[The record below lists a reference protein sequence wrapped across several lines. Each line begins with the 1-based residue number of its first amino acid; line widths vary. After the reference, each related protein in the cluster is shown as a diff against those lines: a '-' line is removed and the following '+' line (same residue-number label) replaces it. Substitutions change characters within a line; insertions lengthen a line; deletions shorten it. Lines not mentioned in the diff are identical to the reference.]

1 MPEST
6 LSSITFRETLQS
18 RGRPDDRRRSEE
30 SVSISIREEPTVDES
45 SPQRQ
50 QNDISVNIAP
60 DTSTQKDDVDSR
72 IADEIA
78 SKSERSLLYQLE
90 DSRSASRLQSNAS
103 PELLFSMPR
112 EEGEE
117 SAASPP
123 PSRPSGAAPLRKSA
137 GPAALSNEEGNSEA
151 RPRGK
156 PEGAAGASAGAQV
169 GVATA
174 DGAAYPPYPPPRRL
188 SRRAAAAAQMPH
200 YRTSAPMTPSSRS
213 PSSTYRP
220 PAQQRQA
227 SSEMQADA
235 SLPLVPEGVRE
246 PSPETVT
253 FTSWQPD
260 VRTSTISKISLQE
273 KPTAVDDAPAPAPG
287 VLRSEISD
295 AVVTEHTRYFP
306 GKEWENVVAS
316 SLDMMKQTV
325 ASETAAAV
333 GVEVQRVQ
341 VMNVEATAT
350 GMTCVISVGHAPAMT
365 TSEVDE
371 KLSSCPYEKTM
382 MLLGV
387 HDAHGVGSILDTS
400 EGTSTAAEGPKGSKR
415 AAATQEKSMA
425 KKRERADETQG
436 AAKEAISSG
445 AYSEHA
451 SAAYARKKAL
461 KGLPLLLVTPRTYQ
475 CRLPRPGAEHS
486 MDKLAFSYTAGPR
499 EATDGLG
506 GSGSGR
512 APTRCSESIADP
524 AHIPPQH
531 IQRGVAPLVFLP
543 RSSIAAP
550 PQQRTKAAPAG
561 RASAHRFNGVEHS
574 ADTRSVSRRSHSR
587 SPQQPALAPGA
598 DPAPY
603 EDDYALMT
611 QGVEEVMDD
620 EGVKQQQQHTESAD
634 AEDFTFSVAAP
645 NPFV

>member
-6 LSSITFRETLQS
+6 LSSMTFRETLQS
-18 RGRPDDRRRSEE
+18 RSRPDDKRRSEE
-30 SVSISIREEPTVDES
+30 SVSISIREEPTVDEP
-45 SPQRQ
+45 SPQRR

-60 DTSTQKDDVDSR
+60 GTSTQQDDIDSQ
-72 IADEIA
+72 IGDELA

-90 DSRSASRLQSNAS
+90 NSRSASRLQSNAS
-103 PELLFSMPR
+103 PELFLSAPR
-112 EEGEE
+112 EEEEE

-123 PSRPSGAAPLRKSA
+123 PSRPSGAAALRESA
-137 GPAALSNEEGNSEA
+137 GPAALSKEEGYSEA
-151 RPRGK
+151 RPLGK

-174 DGAAYPPYPPPRRL
+174 DAAAYPLYPPPRRL
-188 SRRAAAAAQMPH
+188 SRRAAAAAQMSH
-200 YRTSAPMTPSSRS
+200 YRTSAPMTPSNRS
-213 PSSTYRP
+213 PSSTYRLP
-220 PAQQRQA
+220 EQQQRQA

-235 SLPLVPEGVRE
+235 ALPLVRKGVRE
-246 PSPETVT
+246 PSPETAT
-253 FTSWQPD
+253 FTTWQPD
-260 VRTSTISKISLQE
+260 VRTSTISEISLQE
-273 KPTAVDDAPAPAPG
+273 EPTAVDDAPAPAPG
-287 VLRSEISD
+287 VPRSAISD
-295 AVVTEHTRYFP
+295 AVVTEHTQYFP
-306 GKEWENVVAS
+306 GREWENVVAS
-316 SLDMMKQTV
+316 SLDIIKQTV

-333 GVEVQRVQ
+333 GVQVQRVQ
-341 VMNVEATAT
+341 VMNVEATAA
-350 GMTCVISVGHAPAMT
+350 GMACVISVGHAPGMT

-371 KLSSCPYEKTM
+371 KLSSCRYEKTM

-387 HDAHGVGSILDTS
+387 HGVRSILDTS
-400 EGTSTAAEGPKGSKR
+400 EGTSTAVERPKGTKR
-415 AAATQEKSMA
+415 GAATEGKSMA
-425 KKRERADETQG
+425 KKRKRVNGMQG
-436 AAKEAISSG
+436 AAKEGISSG

-461 KGLPLLLVTPRTYQ
+461 KGLPLLLVTPRNYQ

-486 MDKLAFSYTAGPR
+486 MDRLAISYTADPR

-543 RSSIAAP
+543 RSNIAAP
-550 PQQRTKAAPAG
+550 AQQRTKAAPTG
-561 RASAHRFNGVEHS
+561 GASAYHFNGVEHS

-587 SPQQPALAPGA
+587 SPQQLALAPEA

-603 EDDYALMT
+603 EDDYALMS

-620 EGVKQQQQHTESAD
+620 EGAKQQQQHTESAD
-634 AEDFTFSVAAP
+634 AEDCTFSVAAP

>member
-18 RGRPDDRRRSEE
+18 RGRPDDGKRSEE

-45 SPQRQ
+45 SHQRR
-50 QNDISVNIAP
+50 QNDTSFNIAP
-60 DTSTQKDDVDSR
+60 DTSTQQDGIDSQTG
-72 IADEIA
+72 DELT

-103 PELLFSMPR
+103 PKLLFSMPR

-117 SAASPP
+117 ESAASPS
-123 PSRPSGAAPLRKSA
+123 PSRPSGAAALRESA
-137 GPAALSNEEGNSEA
+137 GPAALSNEEDNSEA

-156 PEGAAGASAGAQV
+156 PEGAAGVSAGAQV

-174 DGAAYPPYPPPRRL
+174 DAAAYPPYPPPRRL
-188 SRRAAAAAQMPH
+188 SRRAAAAAQMSH
-200 YRTSAPMTPSSRS
+200 YRTAAPMTPSSRS

-220 PAQQRQA
+220 PAQQQRQA

-235 SLPLVPEGVRE
+235 ALSLVPEGVRE

-253 FTSWQPD
+253 FTTWQPD
-260 VRTSTISKISLQE
+260 VRTSTISEISLQE
-273 KPTAVDDAPAPAPG
+273 EPTAVDDAPAPAPG
-287 VLRSEISD
+287 VPRSEISD

-306 GKEWENVVAS
+306 GRDWENVVAS
-316 SLDMMKQTV
+316 SLDMVKQTV
-325 ASETAAAV
+325 ASETAAVV

-350 GMTCVISVGHAPAMT
+350 GMTCVISVGHAPGMT

-382 MLLGV
+382 LL
-387 HDAHGVGSILDTS
+387 GVGSILDTS
-400 EGTSTAAEGPKGSKR
+400 EGTLTPAKVPKGSKR

-425 KKRERADETQG
+425 KKRKRANGTQG

-445 AYSEHA
+445 AYSTHA

-486 MDKLAFSYTAGPR
+486 MDRLAISYTAGPR

-543 RSSIAAP
+543 RPNIAAP
-550 PQQRTKAAPAG
+550 PQQRTKAAPTG
-561 RASAHRFNGVEHS
+561 DASAHRFNGVEHS

-587 SPQQPALAPGA
+587 SPQQLALAPGA

-620 EGVKQQQQHTESAD
+620 EGANQQQQHTESAD
-634 AEDFTFSVAAP
+634 EEDFTFSVAAP